1 MTLIFTKVTKL
12 LKIRFHDQC
21 IVKLS
26 HKKNINAQHNL
37 LIHKLTIF
45 IKNLKILQLKMIFQ
59 KWILK
64 INFIK
69 IT

>member
-37 LIHKLTIF
+37 LTHKLTIF
-45 IKNLKILQLKMIFQ
+45 IKNLKIL
-59 KWILK
+59 
-64 INFIK
+64 
-69 IT
+69 